1 MTKIRWGIL
10 GCGRI
15 AGKFADDCKLVNDGT
30 IIAAGARSTEAAAAF
45 AGKYGIPHVH
55 GSYESLVS
63 DPDVDIIY
71 VATPHGLHYEH
82 VMLCLEA
89 GKAVLCE
96 KAFAINHRQASEM
109 IRKARSKK
117 LFLMEALWSKFLPH
131 YQLLTHYLR
140 DGKLGEMQNVLINFG
155 FSPPSPAPQRM
166 FDPALGGGSLLD
178 IGIYNLFFAM
188 TALGKPDQI
197 DAVMKPA
204 HTGVDEQMAITL
216 KYNNGALAQ
225 LFSSFSSNLATEAD
239 FSGTQGRI
247 RLSTRFYEPSTQ
259 FEYYPGRV
267 DSKQLIPFE
276 KEAGGWGYQYE
287 IRHAQECLRNGLTES
302 PVMSHED
309 TLTLMEVMDEVR
321 RKAGL
326 EYAADK

>member
-1 MTKIRWGIL
+1 MKPIRWGIL

-15 AGKFADDCKLVNDGT
+15 ATKFADDCRLVTDGT
-30 IIAAGARSTEAAAAF
+30 IIAAGARNHETAAAF
-45 AGKYGIPHVH
+45 AAKYGIPHIH
-55 GSYESLVS
+55 GSYESLVA

-82 VMLCLEA
+82 VLLCLDA

-96 KAFAINHRQASEM
+96 KAFAINYRQAAEM
-109 IRKARSKK
+109 IAKARSKG

-131 YQLLTHYLR
+131 YQLLTYYIR
-140 DGKLGEMQNVLINFG
+140 DGKLGELQNVLINFG
-155 FSPPSPAPQRM
+155 FAPVDPIPQRM

-178 IGIYNLFFAM
+178 IGIYNLFFAL
-188 TALGKPDQI
+188 TALGKPDQV
-197 DAVMKPA
+197 DAVMKPSS
-204 HTGVDEQMAITL
+204 TGVDEQMAITL
-216 KYNNGALAQ
+216 RYNNGALAQ

-239 FSGTQGRI
+239 FAGSQGRI

-267 DSKQLIPFE
+267 DSKQVIPYD

-287 IRHAQECLRNGLTES
+287 IRHVQDCLRKGLTES

-326 EYAADK
+326 HYPADR